1 MRFKYVITG
10 VVVLLIV
17 AVIAMVLVVKS
28 YDFNKL
34 KPRISQAAFDATG
47 RELKMAGDIE
57 LALGLT
63 PGLVVEGV
71 SFENA
76 AWGSRPELAT
86 VKQLELQVALI
97 PLLSGNVE
105 VKRLILVEPDILIET
120 SGDGQS
126 NLKFKEDVEEETGE
140 EKKPEKVKL
149 PELVFNEAR
158 IENGKLMYKDA
169 RSDRAYDIRIEKLA
183 ASARSAESPVK
194 IELKGSYNKSP
205 VTMNGT
211 IGSIAALLDP
221 EKSWPVKLTGKVSMA
236 NVSLDG
242 GIKDVMGARGI
253 SMSVTAGGES
263 LPELASLAEVKGVPD
278 LGAYKVALKVSDP
291 GTKTY
296 KVSELAIQLGEN
308 DMAGSAELSLAKKR
322 PQVIVE
328 LTSQKLDLRPL
339 LEGAEKK
346 AEQEKPAE
354 ETSKPRDKVFP
365 SDPLPL
371 DALRQLDAR
380 GKIRVK
386 ELLLP
391 RVALNDL
398 AIDLDLEDGNLSA
411 TPIQAT
417 AGGGSLGGELR
428 VRTQGEVAEA
438 AAKFDVD
445 GVDLGRMLKQLEVT
459 DLLEGQLSADID
471 LSGRGVSVADIMGSL
486 NGETSIVT
494 GEGKINN
501 KYLNLVGGDLR
512 SEALQLLNPMAKQT
526 DYTEVNCFVSRFA
539 ITDGMAKS
547 TALVCDTSAMT
558 VVGDGKI
565 NLKTEE
571 LSLSLNP
578 SPKSGYGVEGVGKA
592 TLSLGELTKPFKL
605 GGTLAKPRLA
615 IDPTK
620 TALTIAKGA
629 GGVALFG
636 PAGIAAIL
644 ASGSA
649 GGENPCLAAIEAAE
663 KGVTAETTRGET
675 EPAGSAAE
683 EVTGDA
689 KSAIEEAGRSF
700 KKLFGQ

>member
-17 AVIAMVLVVKS
+17 AVIAMVLVVRS

-34 KPRISQAAFDATG
+34 KPRISQAALDATG

-105 VKRLILVEPDILIET
+105 VKRLILVEPDILVET
-120 SGDGQS
+120 GGDGQS
-126 NLKFKEDVEEETGE
+126 NLRFKEDVEEKADE
-140 EKKPEKVKL
+140 EKKPEKVKI
-149 PELVFNEAR
+149 PELVFNEVR

-194 IELKGSYNKSP
+194 IELKGSYNESP

-211 IGSIAALLDP
+211 IGSIAGLLDP
-221 EKSWPVKLTGKVSMA
+221 EKSWPVKLTGKVSAA
-236 NVSLDG
+236 NISVDG
-242 GIKDVMGARGI
+242 SIQDVMGARGV
-253 SMSVTAGGES
+253 SMSVVAGGES
-263 LPELASLAEVKGVPD
+263 LPELASLADVKGVPD
-278 LGAYKVALKVSDP
+278 LGAYKMALKVSDP
-291 GTKTY
+291 ETKTY
-296 KVSELAIQLGEN
+296 RVSELAIQLGEN
-308 DMAGSAELSLAKKR
+308 DVSGSAELSLAKKR

-339 LEGAEKK
+339 LEGTEKK

-354 ETSKPRDKVFP
+354 EISKPREKVFP

-398 AIDLDLEDGNLSA
+398 AIDLNLEDGNLSA

-428 VRTQGEVAEA
+428 VRAQGEVADM

-526 DYTEVNCFVSRFA
+526 DYTELNCFVSRFD

-592 TLSLGELTKPFKL
+592 TFSLGELTKPFKL

-644 ASGSA
+644 ASGNA

-663 KGVTAETTRGET
+663 KGGTAETTGGET

-689 KSAIEEAGRSF
+689 KSSIEEAGRSL